1 MNNRPIYIF
10 ARRALFVI
18 ASMLMLM
25 QLQAQQKVS
34 RLFSSEEL
42 LKLTISGNIRPL
54 LRDVGKKNQYYPVTL
69 RYPDGDSSYAINLKA
84 RPRGNFRRKS
94 GYCDLPPILLNFPKN
109 DTVKNS
115 LFRKQDKLKLVVT
128 CVGGDFVQREYLVYK
143 ALQLITPLSFN
154 VRLAEVGFDDEKLS
168 RNQKKPFIGYLLESE
183 DELASRND
191 GEMLGDSIQMAP
203 GQLDPDSYL
212 TMVFFQYMIANV
224 DWSAQFQHNIRL
236 FVFKN
241 GGLPKV
247 IPYDF
252 DHSGLVNAPYAQPP
266 VELNMTSV
274 RERRYRGNCNQDT
287 GSIVSA
293 VTRFLDKKESILK
306 LYRETTLIEER
317 SKKEA
322 LDFLEEFFR
331 EISDE
336 KKLSQIVST
345 NCNANSGGNIIIGGL
360 PKTKN

>member
-1 MNNRPIYIF
+1 
-10 ARRALFVI
+10 V
-18 ASMLMLM
+18 
-25 QLQAQQKVS
+25 
-34 RLFSSEEL
+34 
-42 LKLTISGNIRPL
+42 
-54 LRDVGKKNQYYPVTL
+54 
-69 RYPDGDSSYAINLKA
+69 
-84 RPRGNFRRKS
+84 
-94 GYCDLPPILLNFPKN
+94 
-109 DTVKNS
+109 
-115 LFRKQDKLKLVVT
+115 
-128 CVGGDFVQREYLVYK
+128 
-143 ALQLITPLSFN
+143 
-154 VRLAEVGFDDEKLS
+154 EVGFDDEKLS

-191 GEMLGDSIQMAP
+191 GEMMGDSIQMAP

-212 TMVFFQYMIANV
+212 TMVFFQYMISNV

-274 RERRYRGNCNQDT
+274 RERRYRGNCSQDT

-293 VTRFLDKKESILK
+293 VTRLLDKKESILK

-322 LDFLEEFFR
+322 LAFLEEFFN